1 MSELALACADLDAA
15 IAWFERLGL
24 RLVRIEPADEPAV
37 AVLASA
43 DDRARVRLERTGAR
57 AAVTAPPSLV
67 ITRAREE
74 DDWHRGRA
82 GMLYRDLLPGRFGGR
97 YIASHIRIPE
107 GGPVADYVHHH
118 AIRFQL
124 IYCHR
129 GWVRVVYE
137 GQGEPF
143 VLEAGDCVLQPPHI
157 RHRVLES
164 SPGLEVIELAS
175 PAAHATYVDH
185 ERALPDGRADREW
198 SGQRFA
204 RSLAAIEPATH
215 GLARAR
221 IVTGDTDLAHGGD
234 LRFGFVRSGTA
245 TLDGRPLAAGDAFAL
260 PGGVPARLGDA
271 RELELLDVIV
281 G

>member
-1 MSELALACADLDAA
+1 MVQVVSELVLACADLDAA

-24 RLVRIEPADEPAV
+24 RLETIEPADDPAI
-37 AVLASA
+37 AVLA

-67 ITRAREE
+67 ITRAG
-74 DDWHRGRA
+74 DGWHRGRA
-82 GMLYRDLLPGRFGGR
+82 GMQYRDLLPGRFGGR
-97 YIASHIRIPE
+97 YIASHVRIPG

-118 AIRFQL
+118 AIRFQM

-143 VLEAGDCVLQPPHI
+143 VMQPGDCVLQPPHI

-175 PAAHATYVDH
+175 PASHPTHVDH
-185 ERALPDGRADREW
+185 DRVLPDERAEREYG
-198 SGQRFA
+198 GQRFA
-204 RSLAAIEPATH
+204 RSLAAIEAATH

-221 IVTGDTDLAHGGD
+221 VVTREADLAHDGE
-234 LRFGFVRSGTA
+234 LRFGFVLAGA
-245 TLDGRPLAAGDAFAL
+245 AALDGQPLAAGDAFAL
-260 PGGVPARLGDA
+260 PGGMPARLGEA
-271 RELELLDVIV
+271 REL
-281 G
+281 

>member
-1 MSELALACADLDAA
+1 MSELVLACADLDAA
-15 IAWFERLGL
+15 ITWFERLGL
-24 RLVRIEPADEPAV
+24 RLEMIAPADDPAI
-37 AVLASA
+37 AVLA
-43 DDRARVRLERTGAR
+43 DDRARVRIERSGAR
-57 AAVTAPPSLV
+57 AAELAPPTLV
-67 ITRAREE
+67 VTRAGE
-74 DDWHRGRA
+74 DWHRGRA

-97 YIASHIRIPE
+97 YIASHVRIVD

-118 AIRFQL
+118 AIRFQM

-143 VLEAGDCVLQPPHI
+143 VMQPGDCVLQPPHI

-175 PAAHATYVDH
+175 PASHPTFVDH
-185 ERALPDGRADREW
+185 ARALPDEPVEREYG
-198 SGQRFA
+198 GQRFA

-215 GLARAR
+215 GLAQAR
-221 IVTGDTDLAHGGD
+221 IVTSDCELAHDGE
-234 LRFGFVRSGTA
+234 LRFGFVLRGEA

-260 PGGVPARLGDA
+260 PGGMSARLADA

-281 G
+281 R